1 MRPRHEAE
9 RQIGIVNLEEDRY
22 VRICCSAG
30 LDTECALKWAEEI
43 IKLKRRELSGEEV
56 TGCR

>member
-1 MRPRHEAE
+1 MIQQE

-22 VRICCSAG
+22 VRICCSVG

-43 IKLKRRELSGEEV
+43 IKLKRRELAALSGEGV

>member
-1 MRPRHEAE
+1 MKDERD

-22 VRICCSAG
+22 VRILCSVG

-43 IKLKRRELSGEEV
+43 IQLKRRELAALSGEGV
-56 TGCR
+56 TK